1 MVSCGAHEGDNS
13 MTGTWIEVDLD
24 AVVRNYQE
32 IIKHIHAK
40 SRCMAVIKADA
51 YGLGA
56 VEVAHALARVGCEA
70 FAVTRVEEGLILRE
84 HGIEGIILVLGP
96 TTREEWPKAIAA
108 RLQLTISDLSSISEL
123 NEICADMAAES
134 PTQVQVHLK
143 VETGMGRTG
152 FQFSELE
159 ELALLLKKAPHLQ
172 AAGIYT
178 HFARAARRDRAYTLK
193 QYERFT
199 SFTVRLHEL
208 GIHPTWKHVCN
219 SAAFLDYPE
228 WHHDFVRIGT
238 LLIGHYPGQG
248 FGEKIKLSDP
258 WVAKSRI
265 VHLRKVPK
273 GTYVGYHSI
282 YRTKAETQLA
292 VIPVGYA
299 DGFGLEPHFTP
310 QGWLDLVKIIIKNFA
325 AMFGIFFGQELVE
338 LKGKTVRVAG
348 KIGMQL
354 TVLDVGMI
362 NCVLGDEVRIPLRRT
377 VANPRIPR
385 KYRQSEQILSDWVKE
400 EGILLNHT
408 EYSSKGEG

>member
-1 MVSCGAHEGDNS
+1 

-32 IIKHIHAK
+32 IVKHLQSE
-40 SRCMAVIKADA
+40 SRCMAVVKADA

-56 VEVAHALARVGCEA
+56 VEVARALARAGCEA

-84 HGIEGIILVLGP
+84 HGIEGLILVLGP
-96 TTREEWPKAIAA
+96 TTQEEWPKAIAA
-108 RLQLTISDLSSISEL
+108 QLQLTLSELSAIPEL
-123 NEICADMAAES
+123 NEVCAASEPSMS
-134 PTQVQVHLK
+134 VQVHLK

-159 ELALLLKKAPHLQ
+159 ELACSLKMAPHLQ
-172 AAGIYT
+172 VTGVYT
-178 HFARAARRDRAYTLK
+178 HFARAAHRDKAYTFE

-199 SFTVRLHEL
+199 SFTQRLNEL

-228 WHHDFVRIGT
+228 WHHNFVRIGT

-248 FGEKIKLSDP
+248 FREILKLSDP
-258 WVAKSRI
+258 WVAKSKI

-273 GTYVGYHSI
+273 GTYVGYYSI

-310 QGWLDLVKIIIKNFA
+310 QGWVDFLKIVIKNLA
-325 AMFGIFFGQELVE
+325 ALFGVFLGQERVE
-338 LKGKTVRVAG
+338 LKGKTVQVAG

-354 TVLDVGMI
+354 TVIDVGMQE
-362 NCVLGDEVRIPLRRT
+362 CALGDEVEIPLRRT
-377 VANPRIPR
+377 VANSRLPRRYKKDGQIF
-385 KYRQSEQILSDWVKE
+385 SERIME
-400 EGILLNHT
+400 EGVLSLVHNT
-408 EYSSKGEG
+408 FYME